1 MTTILF
7 TRDYDMLKDTH
18 ISQIESVAP
27 DITVIVEEDV
37 LKVISDVDILIAGK
51 LDKEVLQKASKLKW
65 VHALAAGVDRLL
77 FSEFVKSDIVLTNS
91 SGVHPVPISEHVL
104 GMILMFTRKI
114 HTAVTHQLHKEWE
127 RPHPVELYKKTVG
140 IIGFGSIGE
149 RIGSVCMC
157 LGMHVI
163 GLKKNAN
170 YTTENAHE
178 IYPPDKLHELLTHS
192 DFVVVAL
199 PLTDSTKHYIACEE
213 FSLMKDTAYI
223 INISRGKIIDQKD
236 LIVALQKKVIAG
248 AGLDVFEEEPLP
260 KTSPLWD
267 MDNVIITPH
276 YAGSTPKYFDRAID
290 IFCQNLEKFL
300 HDEPMINVV
309 DKEKGY

>member
-1 MTTILF
+1 MTTVLF
-7 TRDYDMLKDTH
+7 TRNYDMLKDTH
-18 ISQIESVAP
+18 INQIESVAP

-37 LKVISDVDILIAGK
+37 LNVIPDTDILIAGK
-51 LDKEVLQKASKLKW
+51 LDTEVLHKAHKLKW

-77 FSEFVKSDIVLTNS
+77 FPEFVASDIILTNS

-104 GMILMFTRKI
+104 GLMLLFTRKLQ
-114 HTAVTHQLHKEWE
+114 TSVKNQLHKKWE

-157 LGMHVI
+157 MGMYVI
-163 GLKKNAN
+163 GIKNNADN
-170 YTTENAHE
+170 TTENAHE
-178 IYPPDKLHELLTHS
+178 IYPPDKLDDLLTRS

-199 PLTDSTKHYIACEE
+199 PLTDATKHYITYKEL
-213 FSLMKDTAYI
+213 SLMKNTAYI
-223 INISRGKIIDQKD
+223 INISRGKTIDQQD
-236 LIVALQKKVIAG
+236 LITALQENIIAG

-260 KTSPLWD
+260 DNSPLWD

-276 YAGSTPKYFDRAID
+276 YAGSTPVYFDRAID
-290 IFCQNLEKFL
+290 IFCENLQKFL
-300 HDEPMINVV
+300 NNEPMINVV